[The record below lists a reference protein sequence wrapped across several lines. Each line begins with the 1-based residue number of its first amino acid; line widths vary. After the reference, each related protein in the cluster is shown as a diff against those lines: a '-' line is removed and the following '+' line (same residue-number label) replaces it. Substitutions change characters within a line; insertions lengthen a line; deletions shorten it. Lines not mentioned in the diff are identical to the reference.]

1 MNCCLIRFIIVF
13 TSFAMGAATA
23 RQVQDDITPSV
34 KSTFIEKWNSAVKK
48 AAEATGTDVK
58 ERDFGEPRKIPPG
71 GKPEIILRKDKI
83 VYNGQVLELG
93 KTAAQ
98 WDAILPGERRCDRPA
113 KPSACA
119 WDELG
124 IMIVFAHK
132 LPTRIKDVTVY
143 LRLPEVEVDDGVK
156 LMSATGAPFPT
167 FDRFYPKSA
176 FSGYLELDG
185 YGIDRNS
192 MFWEVLKKSDNKR
205 NIHCGL
211 RDCVVPGGT
220 FGKGSVIYF
229 DLDKPV
235 ITGMI
240 NNINITNRMLE

>member
-1 MNCCLIRFIIVF
+1 MKHYLIRLTIALM
-13 TSFAMGAATA
+13 SLGKGEAFAAP
-23 RQVQDDITPSV
+23 VQDAPGPSV
-34 KSTFIEKWNSAVKK
+34 KSTFIEKWNNAVKK
-48 AAEATGTDVK
+48 AAEATGTESK
-58 ERDFGEPRKIPPG
+58 ERDYGEPRKVSRG
-71 GKPEIILRKDKI
+71 GQPEIILQKDKI
-83 VYNGQVLELG
+83 IYNGQILELG

-156 LMSATGAPFPT
+156 LMSVTGAPFPA

-176 FSGYLELDG
+176 FPGYLEIDG
-185 YGIDRNS
+185 YGIDRNI
-192 MFWEVLKKSDNKR
+192 MFWEVLKKADSKR

-211 RDCVVPGGT
+211 RDCIVPGGI
-220 FGKGSVIYF
+220 FGRQSLIYF

-235 ITGMI
+235 MTGMI
-240 NNINITNRMLE
+240 NNINITYRALD

>member
-1 MNCCLIRFIIVF
+1 MNPYLVRLIISS
-13 TSFAMGAATA
+13 TLFAIGGASA
-23 RQVQDDITPSV
+23 RPVQDTAAPSA
-34 KSTFIEKWNSAVKK
+34 KSTFIEKWNNAVKK

-98 WDAILPGERRCDRPA
+98 WDAILPGERRCDRPVN
-113 KPSACA
+113 PVACA

-124 IMIVFAHK
+124 IMIVFSDK
-132 LPTRIKDVTVY
+132 FPKKIKDVTIY
-143 LRLPEVEVDDGVK
+143 LRLPIVEEDDGVVR
-156 LMSATGAPFPT
+156 MSVTGVPLPPLNP
-167 FDRFYPKSA
+167 FYPKST

-192 MFWEVLKKSDNKR
+192 MFWEVLKKTDNKR

-211 RDCVVPGGT
+211 RDCIVPGGN
-220 FGKGSVIYF
+220 FGRESLIYF

-235 ITGMI
+235 MTGMV
-240 NNINITNRMLE
+240 NNINITDLTLN